1 MLAAVLATVTAA
13 STVALPNQAAPAEA
27 APNDVIAIVL
37 EGTGNGHGRG
47 MSQWGAYGWA
57 VEHGWSWEQI
67 LDWYYGGTGMGDFDV
82 NSRMTVRLLGMDGAG
97 SVGVV
102 SYAGGVTW
110 NGQTLVSMR
119 AVKNPT
125 GAYFDVYGSGAATC
139 AADVYLGSAAVVS
152 FTTPTGE
159 VSNSSSRD
167 AIGVCEPNGSIT
179 HYRGQIDVSV
189 PPEGVRVVNN
199 LRTEDYLRGVV
210 PREVAASWADAGG
223 GAGANAVRAQAV
235 AARSY
240 ALAQNRYS
248 YAKTCDT
255 TACQA
260 YDGTATRATIDAQ
273 PVLLEDN
280 RSNLAVAATAGQDP
294 AVGQRHDRVDRVL
307 GLERATH
314 GRRIVPRPRRRRR
327 RHGAEPEPPL
337 GPRPR
342 RRHPG
347 RDVRARIDHVGPDGR
362 RRRPAVP
369 DLRRHLVQR
378 PRPHRV
384 EREHVPPTGVGL
396 PRCQRAPVAGL
407 HRAGRHQEHV
417 ERVDGLHR

>member
-210 PREVAASWADAGG
+210 PREVAGQLG
-223 GAGANAVRAQAV
+223 RRRRGRRRQRRPCPGRRRPLVRARPEPLFVRQDLRHHGLPGLRRHRQRA
-235 AARSY
+235 
-240 ALAQNRYS
+240 
-248 YAKTCDT
+248 
-255 TACQA
+255 
-260 YDGTATRATIDAQ
+260 ATIDAQ
-273 PVLLEDN
+273 PD
-280 RSNLAVAATAGQDP
+280 AARGQPQQPRRRRHRGQDP
-294 AVGQRHDRVDRVL
+294 SVGQRHDRVDRVL

-314 GRRIVPRPRRRRR
+314 ARVDRSPSATTPPVTARRRTRTTAGSASSTPTPWPRRTGSDRS
-327 RHGAEPEPPL
+327 
-337 GPRPR
+337 
-342 RRHPG
+342 
-347 RDVRARIDHVGPDGR
+347 
-362 RRRPAVP
+362 RRP
-369 DLRRHLVQR
+369 
-378 PRPHRV
+378 
-384 EREHVPPTGVGL
+384 
-396 PRCQRAPVAGL
+396 
-407 HRAGRHQEHV
+407 
-417 ERVDGLHR
+417 